1 MSSLTDHEVINT
13 LDRYNLMNLGGDPTP
28 ERDINDWIIEPLDIG
43 DFPDARNDELMSN
56 SDALR
61 RDVESYQINE
71 DRLRDVIM
79 NTTRRDLPPPTD
91 IDALAWYLPIHYY
104 GPEWGIYLREDSIE
118 MLAGHIWDRLR
129 HRTGSPQ
136 ELRQVWQAAAFTLYL
151 HEAFHHKMESF
162 AIRLEMA
169 RLQRTYI
176 PYLEHVYL
184 NARGT
189 NHQLEEI
196 IATHEMYRRLNETTY
211 KNKLTGQVHWATLRF
226 LEQFIPTLP
235 PSYRLGLTGNPSRYL
250 NDLCSQISE
259 ASLTP
264 RQPAD
269 DWNLTPNMTRSIFNR
284 TAVVYILIPKK
295 RQPTGSGDVALLGLD
310 RKSVDRFLTHRAG
323 YAINTRAGKGS
334 HVKYVHET
342 RPMVILPSAKELTRP
357 VVKSISSALG
367 YETVRDF
374 AEEVRKTA

>member
-1 MSSLTDHEVINT
+1 MSPLTDHEVINT
-13 LDRYNLMNLGGDPTP
+13 LDHYNFLNLGGDPTP
-28 ERDINDWIIEPLDIG
+28 GRDIDDWIIEPLDIS
-43 DFPDARNDELMSN
+43 DFPDARNDEIMSN
-56 SDALR
+56 IDVPR
-61 RDVESYQINE
+61 RDVENYEINE
-71 DRLRDVIM
+71 GRLRDVIV

-104 GPEWGIYLREDSIE
+104 GPEWGIYLREDAIE
-118 MLAGHIWDRLR
+118 AFAGHIWDRLR
-129 HRTGSPQ
+129 QRTGSSR

-176 PYLEHVYL
+176 PYFENVYR
-184 NARGT
+184 ASRGT

-196 IATHEMYRRLNETTY
+196 IATYEMYRRLSETTY
-211 KNKLTGQVHWATLRF
+211 KNKLTGQVHRATLRF

-235 PSYRLGLTGNPSRYL
+235 PSYRLGLTGNPSRHL

-284 TAVVYILIPKK
+284 TTVVYVLIPKK
-295 RQPTGSGDVALLGLD
+295 RQPGGGGGAALLGLD
-310 RKSVDRFLTHRAG
+310 RRSVDRFLTRQAG
-323 YAINTRAGKGS
+323 YSVNTRAGKGG
-334 HVKYVHET
+334 HIKYVHET
-342 RPMVILPSAKELTRP
+342 KPMVILPSARELSRP
-357 VVKSISSALG
+357 VIKSISGTLG
-367 YETVRDF
+367 YDTVRDF
-374 AEEVRKTA
+374 ASAVRDGS